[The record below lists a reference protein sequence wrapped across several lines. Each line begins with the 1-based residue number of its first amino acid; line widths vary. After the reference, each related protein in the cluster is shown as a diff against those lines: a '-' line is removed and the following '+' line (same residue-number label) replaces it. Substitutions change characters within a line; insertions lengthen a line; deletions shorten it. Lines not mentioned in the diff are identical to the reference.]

1 MDNEK
6 AFDSLDHKF
15 LISILEKY
23 GFGQSFISWIKI
35 LLNDRES
42 CVINGGKTI
51 EYFMLR
57 RGAGQGDRISTFLFI
72 SALEILFLLVKT
84 KPGIA
89 KLTIFDHCYFYSAY
103 LDDTTFFL
111 KGYHFYKKYG
121 RYFPILLDISGCISP
136 LLTLILL

>member
-84 KPGIA
+84 KNLA
-89 KLTIFDHCYFYSAY
+89 LQN
-103 LDDTTFFL
+103 
-111 KGYHFYKKYG
+111 
-121 RYFPILLDISGCISP
+121 
-136 LLTLILL
+136 